1 MAVPVFK
8 VLLVGEPNV
17 GKSSIIRWMLL
28 GEFDEK
34 YCATV
39 GVDLS
44 AIAINVDPITP
55 VILTVIDLGG
65 QEDFGALRSQYYR
78 GARSAI
84 LVYDITKRSS
94 FECLSG
100 WYDGLCENVA
110 RLIEDF
116 PGFIFANKCDLE
128 ETREVDSSEGRIFA
142 ESIGWPFFEG
152 SAKTGEQIHEVFH
165 RIAKE
170 LYTTHPPRQQKI
182 G

>member
-1 MAVPVFK
+1 MAVPVYK

-55 VILTVIDLGG
+55 VILTTIDLGG
-65 QEDFGALRSQYYR
+65 QDDFGALRSQYYR

-84 LVYDITKRSS
+84 LVYDVTKRAS
-94 FECLSG
+94 FECLRE
-100 WYDGLCENVA
+100 WYDGICKNVA
-110 RLIEDF
+110 RDLETF
-116 PGFIFANKCDLE
+116 PGFVFANKCDLQE
-128 ETREVDSSEGRIFA
+128 VRDVDSSEGRIFA
-142 ESIGWPFFEG
+142 ESIGWPFYEG
-152 SAKTGEQIHEVFH
+152 SAKTGDMIREVFH
-165 RIAKE
+165 RIAKQ
-170 LYTTHPPRQQKI
+170 LYTTHLSR
-182 G
+182 

>member
-1 MAVPVFK
+1 MAVPVYK

-34 YCATV
+34 YTATI

-65 QEDFGALRSQYYR
+65 QSDFGALRSLYYR
-78 GARSAI
+78 GARSAV
-84 LVYDITKRSS
+84 LVYDISNRTS
-94 FECLSG
+94 FECLRG
-100 WYDGLCENVA
+100 WYDGICENVSKPTKK
-110 RLIEDF
+110 F
-116 PGFIFANKCDLE
+116 PGFVIANKTDLE
-128 ETREVDSSEGRIFA
+128 SIREVDSSEGRVFA
-142 ESIGWPFFEG
+142 DSIGWPFIEG
-152 SAKTGEQIHEVFH
+152 SAKTGENIRDVFT

-170 LYTTHPPRQQKI
+170 LYTTHLSR
-182 G
+182 